1 MSANGIAHL
10 STKEA
15 RQKAKLDLASTN
27 RAASAARA
35 GSNHVA
41 DDRYT
46 YDITELPTQYSG
58 NSLVDNPNVGGLVLG
73 RPWITGTPPSPL
85 SGIQTE
91 AGNLLTAENG
101 SILIPE

>member
-10 STKEA
+10 STREA
-15 RQKAKLDLASTN
+15 RQKAKLDLAASKRQSDAGHRDTATN
-27 RAASAARA
+27 
-35 GSNHVA
+35 A
-41 DDRYT
+41 DTRYA
-46 YDITELPTQYSG
+46 YDITELPTQYSV

-73 RPWITGTPPSPL
+73 RPWITGAPPSPL